1 MCFIFSLLVKRF
13 QLLCICRNERK
24 SEDWWVIMVMCSCS
38 VYGGE
43 LNKYTHQ
50 LTETLNI
57 GIIIPE
63 LFFVL
68 EMISEG
74 P

>member
-1 MCFIFSLLVKRF
+1 M
-13 QLLCICRNERK
+13 
-24 SEDWWVIMVMCSCS
+24 IMVMCSCS